1 MQNIPIFGG
10 NAVHSVRFLFL
21 PMVLSLLLSGCAQT
35 RETSSTIF
43 AMNTVMELIAYGD
56 SGQQVL
62 DQATE
67 RIYQLEHLLS
77 VTDEN
82 SDISAINHGE
92 GAWVPVSQETFQLL
106 SLALS
111 YGRETQG
118 ALDITGLLRR
128 SCLGLHHRRVPC
140 PRTGGAGG
148 DGRPHRLH
156 PGGAGPEG
164 CRVPPAPGDAA
175 GPWAPSPRA
184 GPAICWRSWP
194 AGSPAIFNL
203 GGNVRTAGDKPD
215 GSPWR
220 IGIQT
225 PEAGSSGYLGVL
237 ELTGSQ
243 AVITSGGYERYF
255 EEDGQTYW
263 HIMDP
268 ETAAP
273 ARSGLKSVTIVS
285 PLGVYCDALSTAVFV
300 RGADWGADFW
310 RTHQDFEMVLVLEDG
325 SLWVTAGLAGSFTLA
340 EDYQDL
346 EVTVIQL

>member
-43 AMNTVMELIAYGD
+43 AMNTVMELTAYGD

-148 DGRPHRLH
+148 AGRPHRLH
-156 PGGAGPEG
+156 PGGAGPG
-164 CRVPPAPGDAA
+164 GLPVRLPQGMQLDL
-175 GPWAPSPRA
+175 APSPRA

-194 AGSPAIFNL
+194 GGEPAIFNL
-203 GGNVRTAGDKPD
+203 GGNVRTGRDKPD

-220 IGIQT
+220 NWHPDPG
-225 PEAGSSGYLGVL
+225 GG
-237 ELTGSQ
+237 ELRLP
-243 AVITSGGYERYF
+243 GG
-255 EEDGQTYW
+255 
-263 HIMDP
+263 P
-268 ETAAP
+268 
-273 ARSGLKSVTIVS
+273 
-285 PLGVYCDALSTAVFV
+285 
-300 RGADWGADFW
+300 GAHRQPGGHHL
-310 RTHQDFEMVLVLEDG
+310 RRL
-325 SLWVTAGLAGSFTLA
+325 
-340 EDYQDL
+340 
-346 EVTVIQL
+346 

>member
-43 AMNTVMELIAYGD
+43 AMNTVMELTAYGD

-77 VTDEN
+77 VTDKN

-118 ALDITGLLRR
+118 ALDITAYSAVHAWGFTT
-128 SCLGLHHRRVPC
+128 GEYRVPG
-140 PRTGGAGG
+140 PEELAELAGG
-148 DGRPHRLH
+148 
-156 PGGAGPEG
+156 E
-164 CRVPPAPGDAA
+164 
-175 GPWAPSPRA
+175 
-184 GPAICWRSWP
+184 
-194 AGSPAIFNL
+194 PAIFNL

>member
-1 MQNIPIFGG
+1 
-10 NAVHSVRFLFL
+10 
-21 PMVLSLLLSGCAQT
+21 
-35 RETSSTIF
+35 
-43 AMNTVMELIAYGD
+43 MNTVMELTAMVN
-56 SGQQVL
+56 SGQPGAGPGYGEDLPAGASALRYRREQ
-62 DQATE
+62 
-67 RIYQLEHLLS
+67 RH
-77 VTDEN
+77 
-82 SDISAINHGE
+82 SAINHGE

-118 ALDITGLLRR
+118 ALDITAYSAVHAWGFTT
-128 SCLGLHHRRVPC
+128 GEYRVPG
-140 PRTGGAGG
+140 PEELAGAGRRIDYTRWSWTGGLRVRLPQGCSWIWV
-148 DGRPHRLH
+148 HRQ
-156 PGGAGPEG
+156 G
-164 CRVPPAPGDAA
+164 
-175 GPWAPSPRA
+175 

-194 AGSPAIFNL
+194 AGNPPSSIWAATCGPQ
-203 GGNVRTAGDKPD
+203 GTSRTALPGALASKPRRRGAPATW
-215 GSPWR
+215 GSW
-220 IGIQT
+220 
-225 PEAGSSGYLGVL
+225 SSR
-237 ELTGSQ
+237 SQ

>member
-1 MQNIPIFGG
+1 MQLDLGSIAKGW
-10 NAVHSVRFLFL
+10 ASD
-21 PMVLSLLLSGCAQT
+21 LLA
-35 RETSSTIF
+35 
-43 AMNTVMELIAYGD
+43 EL
-56 SGQQVL
+56 
-62 DQATE
+62 
-67 RIYQLEHLLS
+67 
-77 VTDEN
+77 
-82 SDISAINHGE
+82 
-92 GAWVPVSQETFQLL
+92 
-106 SLALS
+106 
-111 YGRETQG
+111 
-118 ALDITGLLRR
+118 
-128 SCLGLHHRRVPC
+128 
-140 PRTGGAGG
+140 AGG
-148 DGRPHRLH
+148 
-156 PGGAGPEG
+156 E
-164 CRVPPAPGDAA
+164 
-175 GPWAPSPRA
+175 
-184 GPAICWRSWP
+184 
-194 AGSPAIFNL
+194 PAIFNL

-225 PEAGSSGYLGVL
+225 PEAGSSGFLGVL

>member
-43 AMNTVMELIAYGD
+43 AMNTVMELTAYGD

-118 ALDITGLLRR
+118 ALDITASSAVHAWGFTT
-128 SCLGLHHRRVPC
+128 GEYRVPG
-140 PRTGGAGG
+140 PEELAELAARIDYTQVEL
-148 DGRPHRLH
+148 D
-156 PGGAGPEG
+156 PEG
-164 CRVPPAPGDAA
+164 CRVRLPQGMQLDLGSIAKGWASDLLAELA
-175 GPWAPSPRA
+175 G
-184 GPAICWRSWP
+184 GE
-194 AGSPAIFNL
+194 PAIFNL

-255 EEDGQTYW
+255 TDDDGTIYW

-268 ETAAP
+268 STGTP
-273 ARSGLKSVTIVS
+273 AQSGLISVTIIG
-285 PLGVYCDALSTAVFV
+285 PCGLRCDGLSTALFV
-300 RGADWGADFW
+300 MGREKAAAHWAA
-310 RTHQDFEMVLVLEDG
+310 HQDYEAVLVDESGTIWL
-325 SLWVTAGLAGSFTLA
+325 TPGLKDRFIPVDQGETREIRIL
-340 EDYQDL
+340 
-346 EVTVIQL
+346 

>member
-43 AMNTVMELIAYGD
+43 AMNTVMELTAYGD

-118 ALDITGLLRR
+118 ALDITAYSAVHAWGFTT
-128 SCLGLHHRRVPC
+128 GEYRVPG
-140 PRTGGAGG
+140 PEELAELAGG
-148 DGRPHRLH
+148 
-156 PGGAGPEG
+156 E
-164 CRVPPAPGDAA
+164 
-175 GPWAPSPRA
+175 
-184 GPAICWRSWP
+184 
-194 AGSPAIFNL
+194 PAIFNL

-243 AVITSGGYERYF
+243 AVITSGGSERYF

>member
-43 AMNTVMELIAYGD
+43 AMNTVMELTAYGD

-118 ALDITGLLRR
+118 PWISPAYSAVHAWGFTTGEY
-128 SCLGLHHRRVPC
+128 RVPG
-140 PRTGGAGG
+140 PEELAELAARIDYTQVEL
-148 DGRPHRLH
+148 D
-156 PGGAGPEG
+156 PEG
-164 CRVPPAPGDAA
+164 CRSACPRGCSWT
-175 GPWAPSPRA
+175 WAPSPRA

-194 AGSPAIFNL
+194 RGTRHLQSGRQRSDRRGQAGRLSLAHWHPDP
-203 GGNVRTAGDKPD
+203 GGG
-215 GSPWR
+215 
-220 IGIQT
+220 
-225 PEAGSSGYLGVL
+225 
-237 ELTGSQ
+237 ELRLP
-243 AVITSGGYERYF
+243 GG
-255 EEDGQTYW
+255 
-263 HIMDP
+263 P
-268 ETAAP
+268 
-273 ARSGLKSVTIVS
+273 
-285 PLGVYCDALSTAVFV
+285 
-300 RGADWGADFW
+300 GAHRQPGGHHL
-310 RTHQDFEMVLVLEDG
+310 RRL
-325 SLWVTAGLAGSFTLA
+325 
-340 EDYQDL
+340 
-346 EVTVIQL
+346 

>member
-1 MQNIPIFGG
+1 M
-10 NAVHSVRFLFL
+10 HSVRFLFL

-43 AMNTVMELIAYGD
+43 AMNTVMELTAYGD

-118 ALDITGLLRR
+118 ALDITAYSAVHAWGFTT
-128 SCLGLHHRRVPC
+128 GEYRVPG
-140 PRTGGAGG
+140 PEELAELAARIDYTQVEL
-148 DGRPHRLH
+148 D
-156 PGGAGPEG
+156 PEG
-164 CRVPPAPGDAA
+164 CRVRLPQGMQLDLGSIAKGWASDLLAELA
-175 GPWAPSPRA
+175 G
-184 GPAICWRSWP
+184 GE
-194 AGSPAIFNL
+194 PAIFNL

-273 ARSGLKSVTIVS
+273 ARSGLRAS
-285 PLGVYCDALSTAVFV
+285 PSSLLWGCTATLSPPPCSSGGQTGGPIFGGPI
-300 RGADWGADFW
+300 RTLRWCWCW
-310 RTHQDFEMVLVLEDG
+310 RTVPCG
-325 SLWVTAGLAGSFTLA
+325 SLPVWLVPSRWQRTIRTWR
-340 EDYQDL
+340 
-346 EVTVIQL
+346 

>member
-43 AMNTVMELIAYGD
+43 AMNTVMELTAYGD

-118 ALDITGLLRR
+118 ALDITAYSAVHAWGFTT
-128 SCLGLHHRRVPC
+128 GEYRVPG
-140 PRTGGAGG
+140 PEELAELAARIDYTQVEL
-148 DGRPHRLH
+148 D
-156 PGGAGPEG
+156 PEG
-164 CRVPPAPGDAA
+164 CRVRLPQGMQLDLGSIAKG
-175 GPWAPSPRA
+175 WASDLLA
-184 GPAICWRSWP
+184 
-194 AGSPAIFNL
+194 
-203 GGNVRTAGDKPD
+203 
-215 GSPWR
+215 
-220 IGIQT
+220 
-225 PEAGSSGYLGVL
+225 E
-237 ELTGSQ
+237 
-243 AVITSGGYERYF
+243 
-255 EEDGQTYW
+255 
-263 HIMDP
+263 
-268 ETAAP
+268 
-273 ARSGLKSVTIVS
+273 
-285 PLGVYCDALSTAVFV
+285 
-300 RGADWGADFW
+300 
-310 RTHQDFEMVLVLEDG
+310 
-325 SLWVTAGLAGSFTLA
+325 LAGKLGNDERVEKLQKVTTKQELI
-340 EDYQDL
+340 DL
-346 EVTVIQL
+346 FLN

>member
-1 MQNIPIFGG
+1 MPG
-10 NAVHSVRFLFL
+10 AS
-21 PMVLSLLLSGCAQT
+21 PPA
-35 RETSSTIF
+35 ST
-43 AMNTVMELIAYGD
+43 
-56 SGQQVL
+56 
-62 DQATE
+62 
-67 RIYQLEHLLS
+67 
-77 VTDEN
+77 
-82 SDISAINHGE
+82 
-92 GAWVPVSQETFQLL
+92 VSP
-106 SLALS
+106 
-111 YGRETQG
+111 
-118 ALDITGLLRR
+118 DRR
-128 SCLGLHHRRVPC
+128 SWPELAARIDYTQVEL
-140 PRTGGAGG
+140 
-148 DGRPHRLH
+148 D
-156 PGGAGPEG
+156 PEG
-164 CRVPPAPGDAA
+164 CRSACPRGCSWT
-175 GPWAPSPRA
+175 WAPSPRA

-194 AGSPAIFNL
+194 GGEPAIFNL

>member
-43 AMNTVMELIAYGD
+43 AMNTVMELTAYGD

-77 VTDEN
+77 VTDKN
-82 SDISAINHGE
+82 SYISAINHGE

-118 ALDITGLLRR
+118 ALDITAYSAVHAWGFTT
-128 SCLGLHHRRVPC
+128 GEYRVPG
-140 PRTGGAGG
+140 PEELAELAARIDYTQVEL
-148 DGRPHRLH
+148 D
-156 PGGAGPEG
+156 PEG
-164 CRVPPAPGDAA
+164 CRVRLPQGMQLDLGSIAKGWASDLLAELA
-175 GPWAPSPRA
+175 G
-184 GPAICWRSWP
+184 GE
-194 AGSPAIFNL
+194 PAIFNL

>member
-43 AMNTVMELIAYGD
+43 AMNTVMELTAYGD

-67 RIYQLEHLLS
+67 RIYQLEYLLS

-118 ALDITGLLRR
+118 ALDITAYSAVHAWGFTT
-128 SCLGLHHRRVPC
+128 GEYRVPG
-140 PRTGGAGG
+140 PEELAELAGG
-148 DGRPHRLH
+148 
-156 PGGAGPEG
+156 E
-164 CRVPPAPGDAA
+164 
-175 GPWAPSPRA
+175 
-184 GPAICWRSWP
+184 
-194 AGSPAIFNL
+194 PAIFNL

>member
-1 MQNIPIFGG
+1 MPG
-10 NAVHSVRFLFL
+10 AS
-21 PMVLSLLLSGCAQT
+21 PPA
-35 RETSSTIF
+35 ST
-43 AMNTVMELIAYGD
+43 
-56 SGQQVL
+56 
-62 DQATE
+62 
-67 RIYQLEHLLS
+67 
-77 VTDEN
+77 
-82 SDISAINHGE
+82 
-92 GAWVPVSQETFQLL
+92 VSP
-106 SLALS
+106 
-111 YGRETQG
+111 
-118 ALDITGLLRR
+118 DRR
-128 SCLGLHHRRVPC
+128 SWPELAARIDYTQVEL
-140 PRTGGAGG
+140 
-148 DGRPHRLH
+148 D
-156 PGGAGPEG
+156 PEG
-164 CRVPPAPGDAA
+164 CRVRLPQGMQLDLGSIAKGWASDLLAELA
-175 GPWAPSPRA
+175 G
-184 GPAICWRSWP
+184 GE
-194 AGSPAIFNL
+194 PAIFNL

-285 PLGVYCDALSTAVFV
+285 PLGVYCDTLSTAVFV

>member
-43 AMNTVMELIAYGD
+43 AMNTVMELTAYGD

-118 ALDITGLLRR
+118 ALDITAYSAVHAWGFTT
-128 SCLGLHHRRVPC
+128 GEYRVPG
-140 PRTGGAGG
+140 PEELAELAARIDYTQVEL
-148 DGRPHRLH
+148 D
-156 PGGAGPEG
+156 PEG
-164 CRVPPAPGDAA
+164 CRVRLPQGMQLALGSIAK
-175 GPWAPSPRA
+175 GWAS
-184 GPAICWRSWP
+184 
-194 AGSPAIFNL
+194 
-203 GGNVRTAGDKPD
+203 
-215 GSPWR
+215 
-220 IGIQT
+220 
-225 PEAGSSGYLGVL
+225 
-237 ELTGSQ
+237 
-243 AVITSGGYERYF
+243 
-255 EEDGQTYW
+255 
-263 HIMDP
+263 
-268 ETAAP
+268 
-273 ARSGLKSVTIVS
+273 
-285 PLGVYCDALSTAVFV
+285 
-300 RGADWGADFW
+300 
-310 RTHQDFEMVLVLEDG
+310 
-325 SLWVTAGLAGSFTLA
+325 
-340 EDYQDL
+340 DL
-346 EVTVIQL
+346 LL

>member
-43 AMNTVMELIAYGD
+43 AMNTVMELTAYGD

-118 ALDITGLLRR
+118 ALDITAYSAVHAWGFTT
-128 SCLGLHHRRVPC
+128 GEYRVP
-140 PRTGGAGG
+140 
-148 DGRPHRLH
+148 
-156 PGGAGPEG
+156 GPEA
-164 CRVPPAPGDAA
+164 VSYTHLTLPT
-175 GPWAPSPRA
+175 
-184 GPAICWRSWP
+184 IC
-194 AGSPAIFNL
+194 
-203 GGNVRTAGDKPD
+203 
-215 GSPWR
+215 
-220 IGIQT
+220 
-225 PEAGSSGYLGVL
+225 
-237 ELTGSQ
+237 
-243 AVITSGGYERYF
+243 
-255 EEDGQTYW
+255 
-263 HIMDP
+263 
-268 ETAAP
+268 
-273 ARSGLKSVTIVS
+273 SV
-285 PLGVYCDALSTAVFV
+285 
-300 RGADWGADFW
+300 
-310 RTHQDFEMVLVLEDG
+310 
-325 SLWVTAGLAGSFTLA
+325 
-340 EDYQDL
+340 
-346 EVTVIQL
+346 

>member
-1 MQNIPIFGG
+1 M
-10 NAVHSVRFLFL
+10 HSVRFLFL

-43 AMNTVMELIAYGD
+43 AMNTVMELTAYGD

-77 VTDEN
+77 VTDKN

-118 ALDITGLLRR
+118 ALDITGPTPPFMPGASPPASTVSPDRR
-128 SCLGLHHRRVPC
+128 SWRSWAARIDYTQVEL
-140 PRTGGAGG
+140 
-148 DGRPHRLH
+148 D
-156 PGGAGPEG
+156 PEG
-164 CRVPPAPGDAA
+164 CRVRLPQGMQLDLGSIAKGWASDLLA
-175 GPWAPSPRA
+175 GA
-184 GPAICWRSWP
+184 GP

-220 IGIQT
+220 NWHPDPG
-225 PEAGSSGYLGVL
+225 GG
-237 ELTGSQ
+237 ELRLP
-243 AVITSGGYERYF
+243 GG
-255 EEDGQTYW
+255 
-263 HIMDP
+263 P
-268 ETAAP
+268 
-273 ARSGLKSVTIVS
+273 
-285 PLGVYCDALSTAVFV
+285 
-300 RGADWGADFW
+300 GAHRQPGGHHL
-310 RTHQDFEMVLVLEDG
+310 RRL
-325 SLWVTAGLAGSFTLA
+325 
-340 EDYQDL
+340 
-346 EVTVIQL
+346 

>member
-43 AMNTVMELIAYGD
+43 AMNTVMELTAYGD

-118 ALDITGLLRR
+118 ALDITAYSAVHAWGFTT
-128 SCLGLHHRRVPC
+128 GEYRVPG
-140 PRTGGAGG
+140 PEELAELAARIDYTQVEL
-148 DGRPHRLH
+148 D
-156 PGGAGPEG
+156 PEG
-164 CRVPPAPGDAA
+164 CRVRLPQGMQLDLGSIAKG
-175 GPWAPSPRA
+175 WASDLLA
-184 GPAICWRSWP
+184 
-194 AGSPAIFNL
+194 
-203 GGNVRTAGDKPD
+203 
-215 GSPWR
+215 
-220 IGIQT
+220 
-225 PEAGSSGYLGVL
+225 E
-237 ELTGSQ
+237 
-243 AVITSGGYERYF
+243 
-255 EEDGQTYW
+255 
-263 HIMDP
+263 
-268 ETAAP
+268 
-273 ARSGLKSVTIVS
+273 
-285 PLGVYCDALSTAVFV
+285 
-300 RGADWGADFW
+300 
-310 RTHQDFEMVLVLEDG
+310 
-325 SLWVTAGLAGSFTLA
+325 LAGRGTRHLQSGRQRSDRRGQAGRLSLA
-340 EDYQDL
+340 HWHPDPGGGELRLPGGPGAHRQPGGHHL
-346 EVTVIQL
+346 RRL

>member
-1 MQNIPIFGG
+1 
-10 NAVHSVRFLFL
+10 
-21 PMVLSLLLSGCAQT
+21 
-35 RETSSTIF
+35 
-43 AMNTVMELIAYGD
+43 MNTVMELTAYGD

-67 RIYQLEHLLS
+67 RIYQLEYLLS

-118 ALDITGLLRR
+118 ALDITAYSAVHAWGFTT
-128 SCLGLHHRRVPC
+128 GEYRVPG
-140 PRTGGAGG
+140 PEELAGA
-148 DGRPHRLH
+148 GRPHRLH
-156 PGGAGPEG
+156 PGGAGPG
-164 CRVPPAPGDAA
+164 GLPGPPCPQGMQLDLGSIAK
-175 GPWAPSPRA
+175 A
-184 GPAICWRSWP
+184 GPAICWWSWP
-194 AGSPAIFNL
+194 GGEPAIFNL

-237 ELTGSQ
+237 ELPGSQ

>member
-43 AMNTVMELIAYGD
+43 AMNTVMELTAYGD

-118 ALDITGLLRR
+118 ALDITAYSAVHAWGFTT
-128 SCLGLHHRRVPC
+128 GEYRVPG
-140 PRTGGAGG
+140 PEELAELAGG
-148 DGRPHRLH
+148 
-156 PGGAGPEG
+156 E
-164 CRVPPAPGDAA
+164 
-175 GPWAPSPRA
+175 
-184 GPAICWRSWP
+184 
-194 AGSPAIFNL
+194 PAIFNL